1 MRNLLKRLILAL
13 GAGAAIGL
21 IISLVQRLL
30 TPRLTQAPGSEQ
42 QPATAAL
49 TSGQKA
55 TLAGQKATLAGQ
67 EAALSGQE
75 AAFATRKPNSRKHTE
90 RGGMSG
96 GDGNQFAAFM
106 SHAKADASMEARS
119 TAALTLTQTLA
130 LTPAL
135 PYPRRLAGCRPN

>member
-42 QPATAAL
+42 QPATDAL
-49 TSGQKA
+49 TS
-55 TLAGQKATLAGQ
+55 GQKATLAGQ